1 MTAINPSTK
10 STRRSEKRMDGMR
23 FSIRTKITLWVGIGI
38 TLVTLVLIGYS
49 VITLRQMSID
59 NATKEASSLAKAQS
73 ELVQSQLSLPLFT
86 ARAVSQF
93 LSTTKDPSNPISLS
107 RDQVNGMLRTLLVN
121 NPTFL
126 GTYTL
131 WEPNEFDGQDSTYVG
146 AVAHDQSGRFIPY
159 WVRGDDGIIHVEA
172 LAQYETPGVG
182 DWYLLPRS
190 TRKEVTIAPLV
201 YPIQGKDVVMASFVV
216 PIIQND
222 KFYGI
227 AGVDAPISFVQQIVD
242 NVNLYDGTTNA
253 VLFSDTGTLIAV
265 RQQPELTNQ
274 AASLIYPDFDKIQP
288 TLGSAFTRLSADG
301 KYLQIFSPIDIGNT
315 GTRWVIGLIIP
326 FEKITAPATGAA
338 VRQVTIS
345 SVLILLALV
354 LLWLLAGQIV
364 RPIQVLTDAARAVT
378 EGKWSVTADVH
389 SHDEAEV
396 LAHTFNL
403 MTAELQ
409 SLFGTLEQ
417 RVADRTKALA
427 TSSELSRR
435 LSTIT
440 EQQLLVTEVVEQVKN
455 AFNYYH
461 AHIYFYNEEKD
472 ELVMAGGT
480 GEAGQTML
488 AQGHRIPQ
496 GRGLVGRAAE
506 TNKPILVSDT
516 SKNPDWL
523 PNPLLPETRSELAVP
538 ISAGDEVLGV
548 LDVQHNMAAGLKQED
563 AELLQSISNQVAIAL
578 QNIRSAEG
586 VAKRATELQTVAT
599 ISTAAATISD
609 IQKMLETV
617 VHLTQRQFGLYHAH
631 VFLNNEQTNILKIAA
646 CGWKEGD
653 IHEGTHGT
661 AAIPLDQEQS
671 LVARAA
677 RTRKAIIVNDVHNEP
692 GWLPNPMLPDTAAE
706 LAVPLLLGDRVLGVL
721 DVQSDRLNAFSQDDA
736 NIQTT
741 LASQV
746 ATALQNAR
754 SFTQAQRQSERE
766 AAVNE
771 ITKKIQSAVSI
782 EAAMQIAARELGH
795 ALGQKPTLVALDPS
809 ALNGTNKT
817 AINE

>member
-1 MTAINPSTK
+1 MTMINPSAK
-10 STRRSEKRMDGMR
+10 STQRSEKRMDGMR
-23 FSIRTKITLWVGIGI
+23 FSIRTKITLWIGIGI
-38 TLVTLVLIGYS
+38 ALVALILIGYS
-49 VITLRQMSID
+49 VITLRQMSIA
-59 NATKEASSLAKAQS
+59 NATKEASSLAQAES
-73 ELVQSQLSLPLFT
+73 ELVQTQLSLPLFT

-131 WEPNEFDGQDSTYVG
+131 WEPNQFDGQDSTFEG
-146 AVAHDQSGRFIPY
+146 AVAHDQTGRFIPY

-190 TRKEVTIAPLV
+190 TRKEVTIAPLI

-253 VLFSDTGTLIAV
+253 VLFSDSGTLIAV

-274 AASLIYPDFDKIQP
+274 PASLIYPDFDKLQP

-301 KYLQIFSPIDIGNT
+301 KYLQIFSPIAIGNT
-315 GTRWVIGLIIP
+315 GTHWVIGLIIP
-326 FEKITAPATGAA
+326 FEKITAPATAAA
-338 VRQVTIS
+338 VREVTIS
-345 SVLILLALV
+345 TGLILLALA
-354 LLWLLAGQIV
+354 LLWFLAGQIV

-378 EGKWSVTADVH
+378 EGKWTVTADVH

-396 LAHTFNL
+396 LANTFNL

-427 TSSELSRR
+427 TSSEVSRR

-440 EQQLLVTEVVEQVKN
+440 EQQLLVTEVVNQVKD

-461 AHIYFYNEEKD
+461 AHIYLYNETKD

-480 GEAGQTML
+480 GEAGQIML
-488 AQGHRIPQ
+488 AQQHTIPG
-496 GRGLVGRAAE
+496 GRGLVGRTAD
-506 TNKPILVSDT
+506 TNKPNLVSDT

-523 PNPLLPETRSELAVP
+523 PNPLLPETRSEVAVP

-548 LDVQHNMAAGLKQED
+548 LDVQHNVTDGLKEED

-578 QNIRSAEG
+578 QNIRSAES

-609 IQKMLETV
+609 IQEMLETV
-617 VHLTQRQFGLYHAH
+617 VHLTQREFGLYHAH
-631 VFLNNEQTNILKIAA
+631 VFLYNEQTNVLKIAA
-646 CGWKEGD
+646 CGWKQGD
-653 IHEGTHGT
+653 EHEGTHGT
-661 AAIPLDQEQS
+661 SVIPMNQEQS

-677 RTRKAIIVNDVHNEP
+677 RTRKAVIVNDVHNEP
-692 GWLPNPMLPDTAAE
+692 GWLPNPLLPDTAAE
-706 LAVPLLLGDRVLGVL
+706 LAVPLLLGGRVLGVL
-721 DVQSDRLNAFSQDDA
+721 DVQADHLNAFTQDDA

-746 ATALQNAR
+746 ATALQNALSIR
-754 SFTQAQRQSERE
+754 QARQKAEHESVLN
-766 AAVNE
+766 A
-771 ITKKIQSAVSI
+771 ISQKIQNTTTI
-782 EAAMQIAARELGH
+782 EAALQLAARELGH
-795 ALGQKPTLVALDPS
+795 ALGMKPTVV
-809 ALNGTNKT
+809 
-817 AINE
+817 AINPTTPTDERKGN

>member
-1 MTAINPSTK
+1 MTMINPSAK
-10 STRRSEKRMDGMR
+10 STQRSEKRMDGMR
-23 FSIRTKITLWVGIGI
+23 FSIRTKITLWIGIGI
-38 TLVTLVLIGYS
+38 ALVALILIGYS
-49 VITLRQMSID
+49 VITLRQMSIA
-59 NATKEASSLAKAQS
+59 NATKEASSLAQAES
-73 ELVQSQLSLPLFT
+73 ELVQTQLSLPLFT

-107 RDQVNGMLRTLLVN
+107 RDQVNGMLRTLLVD

-131 WEPNEFDGQDSTYVG
+131 WEPNQFDGQDSTFEG
-146 AVAHDQSGRFIPY
+146 AVAHDQTGRFIPY

-190 TRKEVTIAPLV
+190 TRKEVTIAPLI

-253 VLFSDTGTLIAV
+253 VLFSDSGTLIAV

-274 AASLIYPDFDKIQP
+274 PASLIYPDFDKLQP

-301 KYLQIFSPIDIGNT
+301 KYLQIFSPIAIGNT
-315 GTRWVIGLIIP
+315 GTHWVIGLIIP
-326 FEKITAPATGAA
+326 FEKITAPATAAA
-338 VRQVTIS
+338 VREVTIS
-345 SVLILLALV
+345 TGLILLALA
-354 LLWLLAGQIV
+354 LLWFLAGQIV

-378 EGKWSVTADVH
+378 EGNWTVTADVH

-396 LAHTFNL
+396 LANTFNL

-427 TSSELSRR
+427 TSSEVSRR

-440 EQQLLVTEVVEQVKN
+440 EQQLLVTEVVNQVKD

-461 AHIYFYNEEKD
+461 AHIYLYNETKD

-480 GEAGQTML
+480 GEAGQIML
-488 AQGHRIPQ
+488 AQQHTIPG
-496 GRGLVGRAAE
+496 GRGLVGRTAD
-506 TNKPILVSDT
+506 TNKPNLVSDT

-523 PNPLLPETRSELAVP
+523 PNPLLPETRSEVAVP

-548 LDVQHNMAAGLKQED
+548 LDVQHNVTDGLKEED

-578 QNIRSAEG
+578 QNIRSAES

-609 IQKMLETV
+609 IQEMLETV
-617 VHLTQRQFGLYHAH
+617 VHLTQREFGLYHAH
-631 VFLNNEQTNILKIAA
+631 VFLYNEQTNVLKIAA
-646 CGWKEGD
+646 CGWKQGD
-653 IHEGTHGT
+653 EHEGTHGT
-661 AAIPLDQEQS
+661 SVIPMNQEQS

-677 RTRKAIIVNDVHNEP
+677 RTRKAVIVNDVHNEP
-692 GWLPNPMLPDTAAE
+692 GWLPNPLLPDTAAE
-706 LAVPLLLGDRVLGVL
+706 LAVPLLLGGRVLGVL
-721 DVQSDRLNAFSQDDA
+721 DVQADHLNAFTQDDA

-746 ATALQNAR
+746 ATALQNALSIR
-754 SFTQAQRQSERE
+754 QARQKAEHESVLN
-766 AAVNE
+766 A
-771 ITKKIQSAVSI
+771 ISQKIQNTTTI
-782 EAAMQIAARELGH
+782 EAALQLAARELGH
-795 ALGQKPTLVALDPS
+795 ALGMKPTVV
-809 ALNGTNKT
+809 
-817 AINE
+817 AINPTTPTDERKGN

>member
-1 MTAINPSTK
+1 MTMINPSAK
-10 STRRSEKRMDGMR
+10 STQRSEKRMDGMR
-23 FSIRTKITLWVGIGI
+23 FSIRTKITLWIGIGI
-38 TLVTLVLIGYS
+38 ALVALILIGYS
-49 VITLRQMSID
+49 VITLRQMSIA
-59 NATKEASSLAKAQS
+59 NATKEASSLAQAES
-73 ELVQSQLSLPLFT
+73 ELVQTQLSLPLFT

-107 RDQVNGMLRTLLVN
+107 RDQVNGMLRTLLVD

-131 WEPNEFDGQDSTYVG
+131 WEPNQFDGQDSTFEG
-146 AVAHDQSGRFIPY
+146 AVAHDQTGRFIPY

-190 TRKEVTIAPLV
+190 TRKEVTIAPLI

-253 VLFSDTGTLIAV
+253 VLFSDSGTLIAV

-274 AASLIYPDFDKIQP
+274 PASLIYPDFDKLQP

-301 KYLQIFSPIDIGNT
+301 KYLQIFSPIAIGNT
-315 GTRWVIGLIIP
+315 GTHWVIGLIIP
-326 FEKITAPATGAA
+326 FEKITAPATAAA
-338 VRQVTIS
+338 VREVTIS
-345 SVLILLALV
+345 TGLILLALA
-354 LLWLLAGQIV
+354 LLWFLAGQIV

-378 EGKWSVTADVH
+378 EGKWTVTADVH

-396 LAHTFNL
+396 LANTFNL

-427 TSSELSRR
+427 TSSEVSRR

-440 EQQLLVTEVVEQVKN
+440 EQQLLVTEVVNQVKD

-461 AHIYFYNEEKD
+461 AHIYLYNETKD

-480 GEAGQTML
+480 GEAGQIML
-488 AQGHRIPQ
+488 AQQHTIPG
-496 GRGLVGRAAE
+496 GRGLVGRTAD
-506 TNKPILVSDT
+506 TNKPNLVSDT

-523 PNPLLPETRSELAVP
+523 PNPLLPETRSEVAVP

-548 LDVQHNMAAGLKQED
+548 LDVQHNVTDGLKEED

-578 QNIRSAEG
+578 QNIRSAES

-609 IQKMLETV
+609 IQEMLETV
-617 VHLTQRQFGLYHAH
+617 VHLTQREFGLYHAH
-631 VFLNNEQTNILKIAA
+631 VFLYNEQTNVLKIAA
-646 CGWKEGD
+646 CGWKQGD
-653 IHEGTHGT
+653 EHEGTHGT
-661 AAIPLDQEQS
+661 SVIPMNQEQS

-677 RTRKAIIVNDVHNEP
+677 RTRKAVIVNDVHNEP
-692 GWLPNPMLPDTAAE
+692 GWLPNPLLPDTAAE
-706 LAVPLLLGDRVLGVL
+706 LAVPLLLGGRVLGVL
-721 DVQSDRLNAFSQDDA
+721 DVQADHLNAFTQDDA

-746 ATALQNAR
+746 ATALQNALSIR
-754 SFTQAQRQSERE
+754 QARQKAEHESVLN
-766 AAVNE
+766 A
-771 ITKKIQSAVSI
+771 ISQKIQNTTTI
-782 EAAMQIAARELGH
+782 EAALQLAARELGH
-795 ALGQKPTLVALDPS
+795 ALGMKPTVV
-809 ALNGTNKT
+809 
-817 AINE
+817 AINPTTPTDERKGN